1 MTTLLMPLKPMKIII
16 LMIWSKLWFNSLLSY
31 PAFRVLTFC
40 VAFSFNGG
48 DVFRQF
54 SGIFEEI
61 FSWNSFVV
69 LSSNSKRYSSWGK
82 CVKFN
87 FFVTYFY
94 FFSKSVVFV
103 LKRRLVTKYGY
114 IIYWFSLHFCQNVGN
129 VSKTSKNKRFWQNL
143 LIFPTF
149 PPIWRNVGKI
159 SKICNL
165 I

>member
-103 LKRRLVTKYGY
+103 LKRRLVTKMRDERARE
-114 IIYWFSLHFCQNVGN
+114 N
-129 VSKTSKNKRFWQNL
+129 SKTGFRKNQNL
-143 LIFPTF
+143 REILK
-149 PPIWRNVGKI
+149 RGN
-159 SKICNL
+159 
-165 I
+165 